1 MTENLKAV
9 SPAQRIAYKWGWA
22 NPGADIIRLAE
33 RCDSLIK
40 SQDPKEAL
48 LAFDVLD
55 RTTIERLHA
64 RCPGDTD
71 LLDYAAEQEQVVVQP
86 RLDAIRATMAG
97 LPYYPN
103 IGVLSAHAALS
114 TDAVV
119 ARCEQ
124 LGCVLMVTDE
134 KPVAVFSQFR
144 NLLNYRSLG
153 RGELGGCAI
162 FKAIGKDDLQYAIG
176 EQDEIHQLLQSFRKT
191 DSDSDTESVRV
202 WNALSA
208 ESYATEEG
216 RQLQRLIDHAVKVGA
231 TDIKIALTPNGAPEI
246 AIRRHG
252 RLIEPAHGGR
262 APRDLAARM
271 ISLLEQKS
279 GANPNHSEYRTPING
294 HLRYRS
300 SAGEVVMRLSFI
312 PLNHLGQNVSLKS
325 VSLRIFTFRD
335 KPVQLDKLQ
344 LHDEVIK
351 AVRKA
356 VRQRQGLI
364 LFCGPTNSGKSTGIA
379 GALGEHVQIYGD
391 SLKRLTVEDPVER
404 LIPSTTQFNVPA
416 RVVGEDGIALT
427 KTQRLTSLLQAVL
440 RHDPDTVFVGEI
452 PGEEMA
458 KLCVSFAASGHLALS
473 TLHANNSM
481 LAFERLRNMLDTDMA
496 YQLSESLLLIVSQR
510 LIPTV
515 CKNCG
520 VVRATSKAEKQAWQ
534 EYLVDLGVQV
544 QPKPRPKRVKAAKSV
559 EGASADEPA
568 IEAARND
575 GTELPSHTIHPNPD
589 GCDCCSGGF
598 DGVMPINEVLPF
610 TRDVRDAACAYIG
623 GESTRDRISAGRT
636 VTFPETALALLREH
650 SVSLESVITE
660 GR

>member
-1 MTENLKAV
+1 MNDNFKAV
-9 SPAQRIAYKWGWA
+9 SHAHRMAYKWGWA
-22 NPGADIIRLAE
+22 NPGSDILKLAE
-33 RCDSLIK
+33 RCVSLVRT
-40 SQDPKEAL
+40 QGQKEAL

-55 RTTIERLHA
+55 SVAIERLCS
-64 RCPGDTD
+64 RCPKGTD
-71 LLDYAAEQEQVVVQP
+71 LLDYAAEQEHVVVRP
-86 RLDAIRATMAG
+86 YLDAIRATMAG
-97 LPYYPN
+97 LPFYPQ
-103 IGVLSAHAALS
+103 ISVLTPHPALS

-124 LGCVLMVTDE
+124 LGCVLMHTDE
-134 KPVAVFSQFR
+134 KPVVVFSQFR
-144 NLLNYRSLG
+144 SLLSYRSAG
-153 RGELGGCAI
+153 RGELANCAI
-162 FKAIGKDDLQYAIG
+162 INAIGKDDLQYAIG
-176 EQDEIHQLLQSFRKT
+176 EQDEIHQLLQSFRKI
-191 DSDSDTESVRV
+191 DSDNDTESVRV
-202 WNALSA
+202 WNALST
-208 ESYATEEG
+208 ESNAIEEG
-216 RQLQRLIDHAVKVGA
+216 RQLRLLIDHAVSEGA

-252 RLIEPAHGGR
+252 RLIAPSVGGR

-279 GANPNHSEYRTPING
+279 GANPNHSEYRTPLNG

-300 SAGEVVMRLSFI
+300 SVGEVVMRLSFI
-312 PLNHLGQNVSLKS
+312 PLNHLGQNVNLKS
-325 VSLRIFTFRD
+325 VSIRIFTFRD
-335 KPVQLDKLQ
+335 KPVHLAQLQ
-344 LHDEVIK
+344 LHDEVTK

-379 GALGEHVQIYGD
+379 GALGEHVEIYGG

-404 LIPSTTQFNVPA
+404 IIPSTTQFNVPA
-416 RVVGEDGIALT
+416 RVVGEDGQLLN

-452 PGEEMA
+452 PGDEMA

-481 LAFERLRNMLDTDMA
+481 LAFERLRNMLDVDMA

-515 CKNCG
+515 CRKCG
-520 VVRATSKAEKQAWQ
+520 VLHPTSKAEKLAWQ
-534 EYLVDLGVQV
+534 EYLRDLGYQA
-544 QPKPRPKRVKAAKSV
+544 PVKTKARRTKKAGEATPDDSAPAAAAP
-559 EGASADEPA
+559 EAGA
-568 IEAARND
+568 
-575 GTELPSHTIHPNPD
+575 ELPTHTIHPNPD
-589 GCDCCSGGF
+589 GCDSCDAGF

-636 VTFPETALALLREH
+636 VTFPETALALLRGH
-650 SVSLESVITE
+650 HVALESVITE